1 MIDSGKERREHEQKT
16 DKNDG
21 TNEKTTSRQKRI
33 EELRMHQIFMVQ

>member
-21 TNEKTTSRQKRI
+21 TNEKMTSRQKRI